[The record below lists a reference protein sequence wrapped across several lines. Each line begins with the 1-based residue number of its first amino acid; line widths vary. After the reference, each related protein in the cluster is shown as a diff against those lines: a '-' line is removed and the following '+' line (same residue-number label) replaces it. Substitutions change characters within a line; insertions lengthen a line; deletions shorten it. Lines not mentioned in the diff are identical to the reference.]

1 MHKRPHE
8 VKSFEFNQLNGNV
21 ATSVTSD
28 FKLMDLDK
36 TNQSIRHQTIIRQE
50 RENANLHQ
58 FRIDKIVSE
67 LRGLTR
73 QEQDDL
79 EKKINIQVED
89 RVNKIKETA
98 YLDGIEKGKLLGSEK
113 ALSQALATHQ
123 KQIEEM
129 EMIVN
134 DLKTQA
140 DLILTNHQKEIYQVI
155 KRLIKWLVFKEIQ
168 DTSYLEKLLEKLI
181 LETNQ
186 QNHLILRVSQ
196 SIVKEMPFIVSE
208 IEKKM
213 GTLSNLRIEIDQN
226 QFSPGI
232 VLETENGI
240 LDGSMEGLFKTI
252 DKMFEGMVVDEHT
265 SQS

>member
-1 MHKRPHE
+1 MHKRPND
-8 VKSFEFNQLNGNV
+8 VKNFEFNQFHENLST
-21 ATSVTSD
+21 AIPAD

-36 TNQSIRHQTIIRQE
+36 TTQSLKHQTIIRQE
-50 RENANLHQ
+50 RENANLNH

-67 LRGLTR
+67 LRGLTH

-79 EKKINIQVED
+79 EKKINLQVED
-89 RVNKIKETA
+89 RVNKIKQEA

-113 ALSQALATHQ
+113 ALNQALEMHQ
-123 KQIEEM
+123 KQIDEM
-129 EMIVN
+129 AEIVGGIKAQSEV
-134 DLKTQA
+134 L
-140 DLILTNHQKEIYQVI
+140 LIKNKKEIYLVI

-196 SIVKEMPFIVSE
+196 SIITEMPHVIKK
-208 IEKKM
+208 IETKM

-226 QFSPGI
+226 QSSAGI
-232 VLETENGI
+232 ILETENGI
-240 LDGSMEGLFKTI
+240 LDGSLEGLFKTI
-252 DKMFEGMVVDEHT
+252 DKMFEGMVADELS